1 MTDDTELQ
9 YANNP
14 VMKGKEVRDMFT
26 QVFQQL
32 DLMEHE
38 VVYFDYVPPRIYQA
52 ARIRYRVKGDGPEQE
67 IVVQGFGTFYLRE
80 NEQKLLK
87 CYRAEVYLDP
97 SQLFARVAEK
107 ANSSA

>member
-14 VMKGKEVRDMFT
+14 IIKGQEVRDMFA

-38 VVYFDYVPPRIYQA
+38 VVYFDYVAPRIYQA

-67 IVVQGFGTFYLRE
+67 IVVRGFATFYLRE
-80 NEQKLLK
+80 DENRDLK
-87 CYRAEVYLDP
+87 CYRAEVYIDP
-97 SQLFARVAEK
+97 SQVFARIAEK
-107 ANSSA
+107 ASGSA

>member
-38 VVYFDYVPPRIYQA
+38 IVYFNYVPPRIYQA
-52 ARIRYRVKGDGPEQE
+52 ARIRYRVKGDGPEHE
-67 IVVQGFGTFYLRE
+67 IVIQGFATFYLRE
-80 NEQKLLK
+80 DEKKNLK
-87 CYRAEVYLDP
+87 CYRAEAYLDP
-97 SQLFARVAEK
+97 SQLFAKMTEK
-107 ANSSA
+107 ASGNA